1 MPAIRHLQ
9 KFKERDKLKGNKPT
23 KQHLKQIKPAKLK
36 KPISLLISLLL
47 MIGMISFLR
56 TTAVQAATVT
66 YTFGKT
72 EVGSQTNW
80 FSTDRDASRFQLTQS
95 GTLQSITTY
104 FRSTGF
110 NAKAAIYTDNNG
122 APSTLI
128 AQSSG
133 KSITTTGWNTFS
145 LPQTS
150 LTPGYYWLCV
160 VCSSTAA
167 YGAMTTTST
176 NTHAWKI
183 NTYSGDYPQ
192 NFGTPTAYGREVT
205 SIYATYTISTG
216 STPTPTP
223 TPTPTSTLKN
233 LAPIPTAWAL
243 TYGTGP
249 QITHLDTSVTYNGN
263 PSIRID
269 RHTIADMNSARECNS
284 GGYSIKPGDRVV
296 FSCWMK
302 TTASGYGDTNPY
314 SGARIGID
322 LYASSTRIGALQSAT
337 YPDTDVGVRLN
348 YVNWGTSQWTKRTI
362 DFVVPQT
369 IGGATPTGMILWLQ
383 VWSSTYGS
391 TDPGQAWFANTELY
405 INP

>member
-1 MPAIRHLQ
+1 LHKLEWKKTPAFTL
-9 KFKERDKLKGNKPT
+9 
-23 KQHLKQIKPAKLK
+23 
-36 KPISLLISLLL
+36 LLILIACILLL
-47 MIGMISFLR
+47 SQVDAAISTSQIVL
-56 TTAVQAATVT
+56 TA
-66 YTFGKT
+66 
-72 EVGSQTNW
+72 
-80 FSTDRDASRFQLTQS
+80 S
-95 GTLQSITTY
+95 GTITY
-104 FRSTGF
+104 
-110 NAKAAIYTDNNG
+110 A
-122 APSTLI
+122 
-128 AQSSG
+128 
-133 KSITTTGWNTFS
+133 
-145 LPQTS
+145 
-150 LTPGYYWLCV
+150 TP
-160 VCSSTAA
+160 
-167 YGAMTTTST
+167 TST
-176 NTHAWKI
+176 
-183 NTYSGDYPQ
+183 PM
-192 NFGTPTAYGREVT
+192 
-205 SIYATYTISTG
+205 
-216 STPTPTP
+216 STPTPNPTATP
-223 TPTPTSTLKN
+223 TPSPIPTSTPSANNN
-233 LAPIPTAWAL
+233 LAPLPAAWDL

-249 QITHLDTSVTYNGN
+249 QIIFLDSSVTFNGE
-263 PSIRID
+263 PTIRLD
-269 RHTIADMNSARECNS
+269 QHTSADMNSARECNS